1 MKHIDLKLRVV
12 LFFDSDTDS
21 WNAQCLEHDIGAQ
34 AKSIKELQTRLEV
47 TLRAE
52 IEESFQMKEKPF
64 SRIPKAPDYFFDQW
78 ENRSGL
84 FTPKREPELR
94 HDSRD
99 QYELPSQYAICA

>member
-1 MKHIDLKLRVV
+1 
-12 LFFDSDTDS
+12 
-21 WNAQCLEHDIGAQ
+21 
-34 AKSIKELQTRLEV
+34 
-47 TLRAE
+47 
-52 IEESFQMKEKPF
+52 MKEKPF

-84 FTPKREPELR
+84 FTPEREPELR